1 MTKDRAIALLGR
13 YRQEETVVP
22 SKRLFGWNGSY
33 EFNYNVYARYL
44 VTDLQKRIRES
55 DDDPIEVVR
64 RVYHT
69 LDDILCESESRITW
83 AFASTMEN
91 IAGDILRFLR
101 SEGD

>member
-22 SKRLFGWNGSY
+22 SGRLFGWNGGY
-33 EFNYNVYARYL
+33 EFNRNVYARYL
-44 VTDLQKRIRES
+44 ISDLQRRICES
-55 DDDPIEVVR
+55 DGDPIEVVR
-64 RVYHT
+64 GVYSA
-69 LDDILCESESRITW
+69 LDDILCGSESRITW